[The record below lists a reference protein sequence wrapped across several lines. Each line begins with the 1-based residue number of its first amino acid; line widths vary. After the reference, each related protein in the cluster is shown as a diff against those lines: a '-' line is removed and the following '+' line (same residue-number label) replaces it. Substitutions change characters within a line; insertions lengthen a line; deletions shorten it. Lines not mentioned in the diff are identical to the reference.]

1 MGKFIVNMLIYNYIN
16 FFLYFIIK
24 KRDYCYINLSKKVWI
39 DLRKYFI
46 INGNIC

>member
-1 MGKFIVNMLIYNYIN
+1 MREWVNLLLIYNYIN